1 MKAQMRAFKIG
12 LEARLQAPVDAR
24 WAIVEWMIP
33 LASDLINRYLV
44 GSDGKTAHYR
54 IYMRNFNGMAFECGE
69 QVMAKPVREGT

>member
-1 MKAQMRAFKIG
+1 
-12 LEARLQAPVDAR
+12 
-24 WAIVEWMIP
+24 MIP

-69 QVMAKPVREGT
+69 QVMGKLMREGNWAKLDRNPKQKLSF